1 MIQAQKKFKQKKN
14 QMTRTKLALTAL
26 IFFTAQFCAAQK
38 YICKNGNASI
48 FSETPVENI
57 EALSKELSSIYDS
70 KTGEIEIRIPIKS
83 FKFDKSLMEEHFNEN
98 YLESDKYPKAIF
110 KGKMTDAAGL
120 DLSKDGTYK
129 VNAEGK
135 LTIHN
140 VTKDVQIPG
149 TISIKKG
156 KINMDSKFTV
166 RCADYA
172 IKIPKIVMVKVAEA
186 IEVTISNSYSPL

>member
-1 MIQAQKKFKQKKN
+1 
-14 QMTRTKLALTAL
+14 MTLRKLTFIALL
-26 IFFTAQFCAAQK
+26 LFTAQFCAAQK
-38 YICKNGNASI
+38 YICKNGHASI

-57 EALSKELSSIYDS
+57 EALTKELSSIYDS
-70 KTGEIEIRIPIKS
+70 KTGEVVIAIPIKS

-110 KGKMTDAAGL
+110 KGKIIEASTL
-120 DLSKDGTYK
+120 DISKDGTYK

-140 VTKDVQIPG
+140 VTKDVKIPG
-149 TISIKKG
+149 SISIKKG
-156 KINMDSKFTV
+156 IINMNATFSV

-172 IKIPKIVMVKVAEA
+172 IKIPKIVLVKVAEV
-186 IEVTISNSYSPL
+186 IEVTINNSYSPL